1 MIYLIGGPPRCGKT
15 TVAKR
20 LAERLC
26 CSRLPV
32 DYLTTAFMG
41 YVLPAD
47 EARMFPREGV
57 RGDERFARFSAGQ
70 IVRNYRTKAEHTR
83 PGLRSVIE
91 YAASDGHTMV
101 LEGYQIEPR
110 FVDALRRDIPDL
122 PVRAV
127 FLVRNDAVTLEAD
140 LQRGEAANDWLI
152 RETKEAATFA
162 RVAQMIVTY
171 SAIIVGEAQ
180 RYGLPLVDTGHP
192 FFERIEAAVDVLC
205 NPA

>member
-32 DYLTTAFMG
+32 DYLTTALMG
-41 YVLPAD
+41 YVSTAD

-57 RGDERFARFSAGQ
+57 RGDARFARFSAEQ
-70 IVRNYRTKAEHTR
+70 IVRNYRTKAEHTW

-91 YAASDGHTMV
+91 YAASDGHAMV

-110 FVDALRRDIPDL
+110 FVDALSREAPDV
-122 PVRAV
+122 PVRVV
-127 FLVRNDAVTLEAD
+127 FLVRDDAAMLETD
-140 LQRGEAANDWLI
+140 LQRGEAADDWLI
-152 RETKEAATFA
+152 RETKEAATFG
-162 RVAQMIVTY
+162 RVAQMIAAY
-171 SAIIVGEAQ
+171 SAIIAGEAQ
-180 RYGLPLVDTGHP
+180 RYGLPLIDMDHP
-192 FFERIEAAVDVLC
+192 LC
-205 NPA
+205 AKILETPR